1 MERSD
6 ARFDATIETADRGGA
21 YVTVPDAVVDA
32 LGGGGRIPVEA
43 TFDGV
48 PYRGSIV
55 SMGGVRCLGVLKSIR
70 EQLGKGAG
78 DPVSVTVARDHAERT
93 VTVAPDLASA
103 LDEAGAR
110 PAFDALSFSH
120 RREYVTWIDEAKRPE
135 TRQRR
140 ITQTVERITP
150 S

>member
-1 MERSD
+1 ME
-6 ARFDATIETADRGGA
+6 RFDATIEAADRGGA
-21 YVTVPDAVVDA
+21 YVTVPDPVVEA

-55 SMGGVRCLGVLKSIR
+55 SMGGARCVGLLKSIR
-70 EQLGKGAG
+70 EQLGKGPG
-78 DPVSVTVARDHAERT
+78 DAVAVTVARDEAERT
-93 VTVAPDLASA
+93 VTVAPDLAAA

-110 PAFDALSFSH
+110 PAFDELSFSH
-120 RREYVTWIDEAKRPE
+120 RREYANWIDEAKRPE

-140 ITQTVERITP
+140 IAQTVERITQR
-150 S
+150 

>member
-1 MERSD
+1 ME
-6 ARFDATIETADRGGA
+6 RFDATIEAADRGGA
-21 YVTVPDAVVDA
+21 YVTVPDPVVEA

-55 SMGGVRCLGVLKSIR
+55 SMGGARCVGLLKSIR
-70 EQLGKGAG
+70 EQLGKGPG
-78 DPVSVTVARDHAERT
+78 DAVAVTVARDEAERT
-93 VTVAPDLASA
+93 VTVAPDLAAA

-110 PAFDALSFSH
+110 PAFDELSFSH
-120 RREYVTWIDEAKRPE
+120 RREYANWIDEAKRPE

-140 ITQTVERITP
+140 IAKTVERVRP
-150 S
+150 A

>member
-1 MERSD
+1 MVER
-6 ARFDATIETADRGGA
+6 FEATIESADRGGA
-21 YVTVPDAVVDA
+21 YVTVPDSVVDA

-55 SMGGVRCLGVLKSIR
+55 SMGGARCLGVLKSIR
-70 EQLGKGAG
+70 DQLGKGQG
-78 DPVSVTVARDHAERT
+78 DVVAVGVARDEAERT
-93 VTVAPDLASA
+93 VTVAPDLAAA

-140 ITQTVERITP
+140 IAQTVERITAKGP
-150 S
+150 